1 METNIFKYVWR
12 YSRREQ
18 ILTLFLVL
26 VSLPFYF
33 LSLDLPKQIV
43 NDGIQGE
50 SFKSP
55 ETKPSFFK
63 IEVPFT
69 GGDGEPPVVLF
80 DGIDLE
86 QADYL
91 IALSLVFL
99 LLVIINGLFKF
110 VINTMKGR
118 MGERMLRRLRYELSD
133 RILRFPLGFIR
144 RVKSPEMASM
154 INAEVEPLGGF
165 IGDAFVTPVFLGGQ
179 ALTAMI
185 FIMVQS
191 FWLGLIAMAVVLVQA
206 FLIPKLRK
214 PILRLGKERN
224 LTARQLAGRI
234 GEVVDGTVEIHAHDT
249 SNFERADLAA
259 RLGKIFGIRFEIYQR
274 KFFVKFL
281 NNFLAQLTPFIFY
294 SLGGILA
301 IRGSLDI
308 GALVAVIAAYKDLP
322 GPIKEL
328 IDWDQRRLDIQIK
341 YTQVIEQFQPPDIL
355 DPALQDVSADP
366 GPKLSG
372 TLSVEN
378 LALVDE
384 NDSKLV
390 DAVSFSIDVNEHVA
404 LVGASG
410 SGKEQIAYLL
420 ARLMRPTSG
429 RIRLNGTDIATLPE
443 AITGRRLSYVGQDV
457 YLFPTSVRDNLLYGL
472 KHLPLVLPTYTSEE
486 VKQRR
491 VEEEESLQAGNTT
504 LDRHADWVDYE
515 AAGVSEKD
523 EIVARLVEVLHLTEL
538 DSDVY
543 RFGLAGSVDPKRRP
557 EVVKG
562 ILAARE
568 AILERLADLNAADF
582 VVRFDPLKYNRNAT
596 LAENLL
602 FGTPTKAAYNADQ
615 LAQNT
620 LLVEVMDTADLSDDL
635 FAMGKSIAKT
645 MVELFADLPPGH
657 PFFDQFSFISSDD
670 LPDFKVLVARVDKV
684 GEAGLEP
691 EDRLR
696 LRRLPFN
703 YIEARHRLGLVDEV
717 VEAKVLRA
725 RELFSERLSETDP
738 GAVEFYRPDAYNA
751 AASLQ
756 DNILFG
762 RLAYGKARGEES
774 VGKAVAEVLDQLDL
788 RHAVIEVGLD
798 HQVGIGGKRL
808 TAIQRQKLGMAR
820 ALLKRPD
827 LLFVNEALAVMD
839 GATQGRLLEGIL
851 ASLGSQGVVWTLQRA
866 SEAKRFDRVLV
877 FEAGRLVAQGTF
889 AELNQPGT
897 RLSELVAAD

>member
-18 ILTLFLVL
+18 LLTLFLVL

-50 SFKSP
+50 SFKTP
-55 ETKPSFFK
+55 ETKPSFLK
-63 IEVPFT
+63 MEVPFT
-69 GGDGEPPVVLF
+69 GGDGEPPQVLF

-118 MGERMLRRLRYELSD
+118 MGERMLRRLRYELAD
-133 RILRFPLGFIR
+133 RILRFPLGYIR

-191 FWLGLIAMAVVLVQA
+191 FWLGLIAMGVVLVQA

-249 SNFERADLAA
+249 SNFERADLSA

-355 DPALQDVSADP
+355 DPALQDVSADA
-366 GPKLSG
+366 GPRLTG

-390 DAVSFSIDVNEHVA
+390 DAVSFSIDVSEHVA

-410 SGKEQIAYLL
+410 GGKEQIAYLL
-420 ARLMRPTSG
+420 ARLMRPSSG
-429 RIRLNGTDIATLPE
+429 RIKLNGADIATLPE
-443 AITGRRLSYVGQDV
+443 ATTGRRFSYVGQDV

-472 KHLPLVLPTYTSEE
+472 KHVPLIPPNYASEE
-486 VKQRR
+486 AKQRR
-491 VEEEESLQAGNTT
+491 TEEAESLRAGNTT
-504 LDRHADWVDYE
+504 LDNRADWVDYE
-515 AAGVSEKD
+515 AAGVSED
-523 EIVARLVEVLHLTEL
+523 HDVVARLVEVLRLTEL
-538 DSDVY
+538 DGDVY
-543 RFGLAGSVDPKRRP
+543 RFGLAGSVDPKLRP

-582 VVRFDPLKYNRNAT
+582 VVRFDPAQYNRNAT

-602 FGTPTKAAYNADQ
+602 FGTPTKAAYEADQ

-620 LLVEVMDTADLSDDL
+620 LLVEVMDAAELADDL

-670 LPDFKVLVARVDKV
+670 LPDFKVLIARADKV

-696 LRRLPFN
+696 LRRLPFK
-703 YIEARHRLGLVDEV
+703 YIEARHRLGLVDEI
-717 VEAKVLRA
+717 VEAKVLKA
-725 RELFSERLSETDP
+725 RKLFSERLSKSDP

-774 VGKAVAEVLDQLDL
+774 VGKAVAEVLDQLHL

-808 TAIQRQKLGMAR
+808 TAIQRQKLGLAR

-851 ASLGSQGVVWTLQRA
+851 GSRSGQGVVWTLQRA

-877 FEAGRLVAQGTF
+877 FDTGRLVAQGTF

-897 RLSELVAAD
+897 PLNELVAAD